1 MKNQEAIAANIV
13 VHSAMSEYYNE
24 VEPHFRPE
32 SISRVKGIIENIH
45 TKTRFKRVLD
55 LGCGTG
61 FMIDIVKPFCDE
73 ITGVDVTQAMMDRVD
88 LSGECKINLINCDTA
103 TVEVPTEYYDLAT
116 AYSFLD
122 HLNDLI
128 PTFKKCYSSLREGGV
143 FYADL
148 NPNLYFWEKI
158 KSLDRSLKYS
168 PIVQREIDAVYEKDK
183 EIEEKF
189 GISAETFV
197 KAEYFKHIKGGL
209 SEDDFKDALYS
220 VGFKKVN
227 FVYHWFIGQ
236 AQMINSDPENK
247 EVLVKQASLLH
258 DHLIESLPVSRDLF
272 KYIGFIA
279 EK

>member
-1 MKNQEAIAANIV
+1 MKNEEAIDANIK
-13 VHSAMSEYYNE
+13 VHSAMAGYYNE

-32 SISRVKGIIENIH
+32 SISRVKGIVEEIH
-45 TKTRFKRVLD
+45 KKTNFSKVLD

-61 FMIDIVKPFCDE
+61 FMIDIVKPFCQE
-73 ITGVDVTQAMMDRVD
+73 ITGVDVTQSMLDRVD
-88 LSGECKINLINCDTA
+88 LSGECKIDLINCDTA
-103 TVEVPTEYYDLAT
+103 TVSLRESYYDFAT

-122 HLNDLI
+122 HLQDLI
-128 PTFKKCYSSLREGGV
+128 PTFKTCYSSLKEGGV

-148 NPNLYFWEKI
+148 NPNFYFWEKI
-158 KSLDRSLKYS
+158 KGIDRNLTHSS
-168 PIVQREIDAVYEKDK
+168 IVQREIDAVYEKNK

-189 GISAETFV
+189 GIDADTFI

-209 SEDDFKDALYS
+209 SEEDFKDALHS
-220 VGFKKVN
+220 VGFKKVT

-236 AQMINSDPENK
+236 AQLINSDPNNK
-247 EVLVKQASLLH
+247 EDLLRQANLFH
-258 DHLIESLPVSRDLF
+258 NHLIEALPTSRDLF